1 MRKVPPPVCRTAY
14 PARWPGSR
22 RRLSVTLDRIVI
34 MQVADDGLRTVE
46 LAVLPLHC
54 AHLHGV
60 CGLLLQFCVELADGC
75 AKRLVRLVE
84 HMHPAAGVNT
94 QRVRCVNLAI
104 GLHRPEAGG
113 KRVQRSLCRL
123 NFGAV
128 CTQCVGRG
136 GDDVGGRV
144 EPCGQLLIQGIAAV
158 CGHASGEP
166 VLHRVVLCPELRPA
180 KAEKAGQHHHDAKR
194 RGNSLF
200 AQRGGQGLF
209 EVCQLLLEGRQPH
222 FLLGGRCGAI
232 AGSVKAAGGLILLS
246 GKICVCHFSSGSP
259 SSSVSARL
267 RCG

>member
-1 MRKVPPPVCRTAY
+1 
-14 PARWPGSR
+14 
-22 RRLSVTLDRIVI
+22 

-104 GLHRPEAGG
+104 GLHRSEAGG

-123 NFGAV
+123 HFGAV
-128 CTQCVGRG
+128 GTQCVGRG

-158 CGHASGEP
+158 CGHAGGEP

-180 KAEKAGQHHHDAKR
+180 KADKTPQHHHDAKR
-194 RGNSLF
+194 HGHGLL
-200 AQRGGQGLF
+200 AQRGRQGLF
-209 EVCQLLLEGRQPH
+209 EACQLLLEGRQPH

>member
-1 MRKVPPPVCRTAY
+1 MLEA
-14 PARWPGSR
+14 
-22 RRLSVTLDRIVI
+22 
-34 MQVADDGLRTVE
+34 E
-46 LAVLPLHC
+46 
-54 AHLHGV
+54 
-60 CGLLLQFCVELADGC
+60 
-75 AKRLVRLVE
+75 
-84 HMHPAAGVNT
+84 AAGVNT
-94 QRVRCVNLAI
+94 QRVRCVDLAI

-123 NFGAV
+123 HFGAV
-128 CTQCVGRG
+128 GTQCVGRG

-180 KAEKAGQHHHDAKR
+180 KAEKAPQHHHDAKR
-194 RGNSLF
+194 HGHGLL
-200 AQRGGQGLF
+200 AQRGRQGLF
-209 EVCQLLLEGRQPH
+209 EACQLLLEGRQPH

-232 AGSVKAAGGLILLS
+232 AGSVKAAGGSILLS